1 MMKKIGLI
9 INPIAGIGGKVGLKG
24 SDGLDIVEKAKAL
37 GAVAESGEKTLT
49 ALRSLALIEKD
60 VEIYTY
66 PGEMGADVCVEAG
79 FKTVVLGQIEKDKT
93 TSADTMT
100 AAKEILKNDIAL
112 LLFAGGDGTA
122 RNILDA
128 VDKDTLVLGIPAGCK
143 IHSGVYAINPRSA
156 GFLAAAVLQGR
167 IAGSKEAEVMDIDEE
182 LFRKDIVQAKLYGY
196 MRIPDAA
203 SLMQCR
209 KSGGMVS
216 DEDAV
221 EEIAEYVADTMEKDT
236 LYIVGTGSTTA
247 AIMKKLNLPYTLLG
261 VDLVCNNKVLAND
274 CTEKTILDYLGRCEK
289 VKIIVTIIGGQGY
302 VFGRGNQQISAE
314 VLRKV
319 GKENVIIAATRNKL
333 ASLPDNKLYADTG
346 NEEVNRLLSGWK
358 RVIVGYK
365 YEVVMEIY
373 S

>member
-1 MMKKIGLI
+1 MKKIGLI

-24 SDGLDIVEKAKAL
+24 SDGLDIIEKAKAL
-37 GAVAESGEKTLT
+37 GAVAESGEK
-49 ALRSLALIEKD
+49 ALVALKALALTEND

-66 PGEMGADVCVEAG
+66 PGEMGADVCAKAG

-93 TSADTMT
+93 TSVDTMT

-128 VDKDTLVLGIPAGCK
+128 VDGDTLVLGIPTGCK
-143 IHSGVYAINPRSA
+143 IHSGVYALNPRSA
-156 GFLAAAVLQGR
+156 GILAAEVLQGKITR
-167 IAGSKEAEVMDIDEE
+167 SKEAEVMDIDEE

-196 MRIPDAA
+196 MKIPDDT

-209 KSGGMVS
+209 KSGGIVS
-216 DEDAV
+216 DEAAL

-261 VDLVCNNKVLAND
+261 VDLVHNGKVLAND
-274 CTEKTILDYLGRCEK
+274 CTEKTILDYLRQYEK
-289 VKIIVTIIGGQGY
+289 VKIIATIIGGQGY
-302 VFGRGNQQISAE
+302 LFGRGNQQISAD
-314 VLRKV
+314 VLRRV
-319 GKENVIIAATRNKL
+319 GKDNIIIVATKNKI
-333 ASLPDNKLYADTG
+333 ASLPGKNLYVDTG
-346 NEEVNRLLSGWK
+346 NEEVNELISGWK

-365 YEVVMEIY
+365 YEVVMKIC